1 VNFSF
6 PRGNEDGLKSESK
19 SDSKGDSKGES
30 KDDNEGTRPPPLE
43 SFEVDFKNVQD
54 MQRLEELIR
63 SIKTALE
70 INEDCIKSLQSLNNK
85 LYKLQT
91 LSLGSWHEVD
101 NEAEQHLARIS
112 LHKRN
117 FETLL
122 GNVHGRAQ
130 LLYNVL
136 DFRNALTVAYSTQRA
151 VDINHL
157 QANETAMM
165 GMLNEMSLR
174 DNIGVK
180 ILTLLAT
187 LYVPASFVAV
197 SLPWIQGL

>member
-1 VNFSF
+1 VNFAFDRS
-6 PRGNEDGLKSESK
+6 NQDIDGQN
-19 SDSKGDSKGES
+19 
-30 KDDNEGTRPPPLE
+30 DNEGERPHPLE
-43 SFEVDFKNVQD
+43 SFNVDFRNVQD

-70 INEDCIKSLQSLNNK
+70 INEDSLKSLQSLNNK
-85 LYKLQT
+85 LHKLQRT
-91 LSLGSWHEVD
+91 SSASWNEVD
-101 NEAEQHLARIS
+101 IEAEQHLARIS
-112 LHKRN
+112 LYKRN

-122 GNVHGRAQ
+122 GNVHGRSQ

-151 VDINHL
+151 VDISHL

-165 GMLNEMSLR
+165 GLLNEMSLR

-197 SLPWIQGL
+197 SLPCIPGP